1 MNRTETASAA
11 ASRRSPCGRP
21 RAASLASKR
30 AARRARTLLAA
41 TAALSIALLAAAPGP
56 ADAKQATRSVQV
68 GATVQ
73 PYARLKATSPA
84 QLVIM
89 NKDTSIGYLSVP
101 NVNNPAGT
109 TLAVQTNDRAGYTVL
124 VQVAAA
130 SQSQFSSIEI
140 SGIGSKV
147 VLPATGGKIAV
158 PYTALNTTFTV
169 TYRFVFA
176 PKAKNGTFTWPVT
189 FSVQPN
195 P

>member
-1 MNRTETASAA
+1 M
-11 ASRRSPCGRP
+11 
-21 RAASLASKR
+21 
-30 AARRARTLLAA
+30 LAA
-41 TAALSIALLAAAPGP
+41 MAALSIVSFGAGPGP

-73 PYARLKATSPA
+73 PYARLKATSPV
-84 QLVIM
+84 QLVIA
-89 NKDTSIGYLSVP
+89 NKDTSVGSLSVP

-124 VQVAAA
+124 VQIAAA

-140 SGIGSKV
+140 GGIGGKV

-176 PKAKNGTFTWPVT
+176 PKAKDGTFAWPVT

>member
-1 MNRTETASAA
+1 M
-11 ASRRSPCGRP
+11 
-21 RAASLASKR
+21 
-30 AARRARTLLAA
+30 
-41 TAALSIALLAAAPGP
+41 
-56 ADAKQATRSVQV
+56 
-68 GATVQ
+68 TVQ
-73 PYARLKATSPA
+73 AYARIKATSPT
-84 QLVIM
+84 QLVVA
-89 NKDTSIGYLSVP
+89 NKDTSIGNLSVP
-101 NVNNPAGT
+101 NANNPAGT

-176 PKAKNGTFTWPVT
+176 PKAKDGTFAWPIT